1 MGNPIRG
8 RYESGTNLAKARKVA
23 EKILAGVRG
32 IDGVVDARII
42 QRLNYP
48 RFTID
53 DRPCTDRAIL
63 PLPGVVSCDAF
74 TFAVEPVSGR
84 L

>member
-1 MGNPIRG
+1 M
-8 RYESGTNLAKARKVA
+8 
-23 EKILAGVRG
+23 RG
-32 IDGVVDARII
+32 IDGVVGTRII
-42 QRLNYP
+42 QRFNYP

-63 PLPGVVSCDAF
+63 QLPGVVSCDAF
-74 TFAVEPVSGR
+74 TFAVEPVSGQ